1 MADKERVD
9 SDYDGPI
16 SKLRNKL
23 RKEPPQDSLP
33 AASKRQ
39 MPREY
44 DLIIVVLTDGTE
56 LAHWI
61 GEYYHLDSDGAPD
74 FSRPVDAKVVE
85 EDRKKAL
92 KEQKSGGDSANR

>member
-9 SDYDGPI
+9 SDYDGQP
-16 SKLRNKL
+16 LRPLSKL
-23 RKEPPQDSLP
+23 RKEPPQDSP
-33 AASKRQ
+33 PTASNRQ

-44 DLIIVVLTDGTE
+44 DVIIDVLTDGTE
-56 LAHWI
+56 LVLWI
-61 GEYYHLDSDGAPD
+61 GEYYHIGSDGGPD

-92 KEQKSGGDSANR
+92 KERKSGGDSTNR